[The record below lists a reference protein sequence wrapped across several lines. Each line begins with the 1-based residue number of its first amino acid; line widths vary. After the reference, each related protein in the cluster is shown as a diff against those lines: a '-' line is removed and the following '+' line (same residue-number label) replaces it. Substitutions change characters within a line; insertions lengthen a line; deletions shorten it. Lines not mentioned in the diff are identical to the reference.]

1 MLSFSSF
8 RPRSLCQ
15 LLPSFRP
22 PVDFALYF
30 SLQTQEAEK
39 LSPDLMLA
47 INIVGCTPCGW
58 KIPLCRLVIVA
69 LEFRQIMCTRV
80 NCISETLKRR
90 HFRQAKGKLYGEIRP
105 KTASKWSSAKKK
117 RGGGAAACVIICFE
131 TTFSDDFLTGLKT
144 MFVGLPL
151 SIHNDQSSQKLLP
164 SLVFTLIVN
173 GKNWT

>member
-117 RGGGAAACVIICFE
+117 GGGGQQRAWSFALRLH
-131 TTFSDDFLTGLKT
+131 FLTIFLQAWKQCSW
-144 MFVGLPL
+144 VSHYL
-151 SIHNDQSSQKLLP
+151 SIMTKVPRNYCHL
-164 SLVFTLIVN
+164 
-173 GKNWT
+173 